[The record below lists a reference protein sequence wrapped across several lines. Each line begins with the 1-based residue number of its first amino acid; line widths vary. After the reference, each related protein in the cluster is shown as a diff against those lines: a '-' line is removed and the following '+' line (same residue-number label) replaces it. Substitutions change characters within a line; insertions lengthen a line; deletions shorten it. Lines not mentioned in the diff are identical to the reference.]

1 MPAAAT
7 AHYELWCMHTDDVS
21 ADAIGKLQ
29 KFFDRV
35 VRVPYIIHPTTRM
48 RSRKQEQ
55 IYGGWIAKSFT
66 KWNIFDDTVFPP
78 GSTVM
83 LMDADMIVT
92 DLNATVAVAPVVP
105 ATPRNDLLDVFDL
118 VNDDI
123 DGAATFSSPWCRP
136 FANTV
141 MVSPYNYAHGDIADP
156 ADIQCGL
163 NESIVAFASMVIAR
177 PNSAHFAMMLRILRT
192 RPVYGHRGCVSG
204 HDEQL
209 LAELMLRARLRF
221 RHIHPAYNWLV
232 GKDAWRE
239 SLPARTLHYY
249 NVKPWDKRE
258 VEWLDEREWWTLF
271 DAAFA

>member
-1 MPAAAT
+1 MQESDTSPKSDPKPETPSSCLERAAPPLRIITTLVMCGDNYVSGACILAYSIRERLFSTMPAAAT

-156 ADIQCGL
+156 ADIQC
-163 NESIVAFASMVIAR
+163 
-177 PNSAHFAMMLRILRT
+177 
-192 RPVYGHRGCVSG
+192 
-204 HDEQL
+204 
-209 LAELMLRARLRF
+209 
-221 RHIHPAYNWLV
+221 
-232 GKDAWRE
+232 
-239 SLPARTLHYY
+239 
-249 NVKPWDKRE
+249 
-258 VEWLDEREWWTLF
+258 
-271 DAAFA
+271 